1 MKRKLPPLATDEA
14 AERFVATA
22 DLADYDLSGFRP
34 HSFEFTPK
42 SRQVNLRFPEPL
54 LAAVK
59 ARAAEA
65 GMPYQK
71 FIRLSLEAAL
81 RGPAPAQKALK
92 RP

>member
-1 MKRKLPPLATDEA
+1 M
-14 AERFVATA
+14 ATA
-22 DLADYDLSGFRP
+22 DLSDYDLSGFRP

-59 ARAAEA
+59 ARAAQT